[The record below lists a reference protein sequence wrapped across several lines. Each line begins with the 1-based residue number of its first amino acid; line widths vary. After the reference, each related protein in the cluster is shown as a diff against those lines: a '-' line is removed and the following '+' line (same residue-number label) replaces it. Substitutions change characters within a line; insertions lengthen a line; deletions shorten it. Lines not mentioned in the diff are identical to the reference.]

1 MCSGSTE
8 YITLKCDE
16 KILDQMIGIFGTEP
30 GIMFDDSRFF
40 KIRVK
45 TSRTGALYLAQQ
57 FVEYIEIIE
66 PVELRDQIKENLKQA
81 MKKYK

>member
-1 MCSGSTE
+1 MYSGSTE

-16 KILDQMIGIFGTEP
+16 KILDQMIDIFGTEP

-57 FVEYIEIIE
+57 FWSI
-66 PVELRDQIKENLKQA
+66 LKSLSQLSSGT
-81 MKKYK
+81 K